1 MRAGDHASR
10 TTTAVAKGFKL
21 TGTPAFTLPESR
33 RQQKMVKRAGTSHG
47 VTHSQPARNGNFP
60 ETAAHSQHTQRST
73 DITYAAQTGD
83 KGGGTHL
90 DFAAGA
96 SCVVP
101 SITYIVPVPAS
112 VGRLN
117 DAAALSLFTSRMR
130 RVPDGDTKA
139 CARPQPCSHH
149 GDGDDSCK
157 WALLPVRTAGCR
169 TCLFQRDYHLLQSYP
184 AAGAAP
190 STCATRHMLMSP

>member
-90 DFAAGA
+90 AFAAGA

-149 GDGDDSCK
+149 GDRAAIAMTHASGHRYLCEQ
-157 WALLPVRTAGCR
+157 L
-169 TCLFQRDYHLLQSYP
+169 
-184 AAGAAP
+184 AAGHACFNEII
-190 STCATRHMLMSP
+190 TCFKVIQQQAQHPVPARHGTC